1 MLIGYFSFPFSFLCL
16 LQAFVVQKEGNL
28 MVLVDAKLGSKL
40 NKEEAIRMIKVALL
54 CTNPLPALRPTMSSV
69 VSMLEGQTFVDEV
82 TLDPSIYGNE
92 LGFSALR
99 DQFEQLQP
107 KPTST
112 SAAESLM
119 NSSDMTW
126 VGSSSTSA

>member
-1 MLIGYFSFPFSFLCL
+1 
-16 LQAFVVQKEGNL
+16 
-28 MVLVDAKLGSKL
+28 LGSEL

-54 CTNPLPALRPTMSSV
+54 CTNPSPTLRPTMSSV
-69 VSMLEGQTFVDEV
+69 VRMLEGQTIVDEV
-82 TLDPSIYGNE
+82 TLDLSIYGDE

-107 KPTST
+107 VPTST

-119 NSSDMTW
+119 NSSDMT
-126 VGSSSTSA
+126 